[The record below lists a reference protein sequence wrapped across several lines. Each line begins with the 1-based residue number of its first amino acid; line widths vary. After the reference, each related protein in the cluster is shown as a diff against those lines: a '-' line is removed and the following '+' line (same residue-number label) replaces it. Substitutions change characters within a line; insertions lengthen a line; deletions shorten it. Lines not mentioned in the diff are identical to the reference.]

1 MPALGEGWRA
11 CRSTAYIGD
20 VTALATAPDGESPVL
35 FVGMGSSISAVDC
48 VDGGVIDRLTVLPEA
63 ARVHGIRGS
72 IHRVAWS
79 EDGRLLASASDD
91 RSLCIWDVPE
101 IGDVAGEQNLDTP
114 ATILAPHLR
123 LYGHTG
129 RLWDACF
136 VPGQALVIS
145 ASEDCSARIW
155 SLESGELCGVLR
167 GHAGRGIWHC
177 ALVGPRP
184 RRFLATG
191 GADGAVLTW
200 HLPDAAGASWR
211 PADAAWRQELACQLP
226 AGEEEGSGWALQN
239 GAPAAGKTGSTGVS
253 DSRGEYVRCL
263 AWLRSGQNVATL
275 LADWMPAIE
284 PAAASLAC
292 FWMGQGSRLVVAGA
306 DGTLSLYMV
315 EAPEPDATASCDPPH
330 LITRWQS
337 PFGKRVTATSLE
349 ATRPDQALSSAE
361 ASTHS
366 STVPRV
372 LVAGDKD
379 GNLAAWSID
388 EASSDSKARVKLL
401 AASGR
406 LHGGRPIAEVRVL
419 LPSTCDASGAFQV
432 LSTGADGH
440 RRLWTVAEGSFSLD
454 RSWDHAPIATVL
466 HDGLVRGPLH
476 NDSVLTAGFQM
487 DDLIVCSTSQAA
499 SREVARI
506 ACGGWRRPTAFLAHE
521 AHAASFAFAYAS
533 GRTVRCARLDA
544 ERERGPACT
553 APVQRLTETLLPGW
567 HGLEVNAVRLAG
579 VDHAHAS
586 AARQADCS
594 QLVLLT
600 GGEDGIV
607 RAAPGRN
614 QQSST
619 RQGRNRRHAAA
630 STIRLQADVRVLSLC
645 LLGESAEGAA
655 EGTGGLAHAVAG
667 LADGTLRLLRLH
679 LASSA
684 GARSAEDL
692 GRLVDGHPSGVVLSS
707 ARVDAGVI
715 TGMTAL
721 ALVATGASDGSVAL
735 WAPLAAGRGDAGT
748 VSPCWAAARVH
759 QSGVNAIAAARV
771 CVDAAGDI
779 VVIVSGGDDQSIAVQ
794 ALTVDAAAGA
804 TAPCAAPLAL
814 ANAHGSALRGVWTD
828 GRVVVST
835 GLDQCLRAWRLE
847 ISRAPAPPAASCAHV
862 TEDLPCPYEV
872 TIEPLWSR
880 PTQVLEPSCV
890 DVRLVPQQGS
900 AIIAI
905 GGRGLQLLSVPHED
919 QEP

>member
-1 MPALGEGWRA
+1 M
-11 CRSTAYIGD
+11 T
-20 VTALATAPDGESPVL
+20 
-35 FVGMGSSISAVDC
+35 
-48 VDGGVIDRLTVLPEA
+48 
-63 ARVHGIRGS
+63 
-72 IHRVAWS
+72 
-79 EDGRLLASASDD
+79 
-91 RSLCIWDVPE
+91 
-101 IGDVAGEQNLDTP
+101 
-114 ATILAPHLR
+114 
-123 LYGHTG
+123 HT
-129 RLWDACF
+129 R
-136 VPGQALVIS
+136 
-145 ASEDCSARIW
+145 
-155 SLESGELCGVLR
+155 
-167 GHAGRGIWHC
+167 
-177 ALVGPRP
+177 
-184 RRFLATG
+184 
-191 GADGAVLTW
+191 
-200 HLPDAAGASWR
+200 
-211 PADAAWRQELACQLP
+211 
-226 AGEEEGSGWALQN
+226 
-239 GAPAAGKTGSTGVS
+239 
-253 DSRGEYVRCL
+253 
-263 AWLRSGQNVATL
+263 
-275 LADWMPAIE
+275 
-284 PAAASLAC
+284 
-292 FWMGQGSRLVVAGA
+292 
-306 DGTLSLYMV
+306 
-315 EAPEPDATASCDPPH
+315 
-330 LITRWQS
+330 
-337 PFGKRVTATSLE
+337 
-349 ATRPDQALSSAE
+349 
-361 ASTHS
+361 
-366 STVPRV
+366 
-372 LVAGDKD
+372 
-379 GNLAAWSID
+379 
-388 EASSDSKARVKLL
+388 
-401 AASGR
+401 
-406 LHGGRPIAEVRVL
+406 
-419 LPSTCDASGAFQV
+419 
-432 LSTGADGH
+432 
-440 RRLWTVAEGSFSLD
+440 

-476 NDSVLTAGFQM
+476 RNSVLTAGFQM
-487 DDLIVCSTSQAA
+487 NELIVCSTSQAA

-607 RAAPGRN
+607 RAAPAAVGSNGDVVLDAGRAELLPTLEGSSVRALDVATCGGALMALSGGAKQTYMAWRLLPAN
-614 QQSST
+614 SEEARGSRESSAPHAPDLAPTLLLADQQSST
-619 RQGRNRRHAAA
+619 RQGRNRRHAASSA
-630 STIRLQADVRVLSLC
+630 IRLQADVRVLTLC
-645 LLGESAEGAA
+645 VLEESADGAA

-684 GARSAEDL
+684 GARAAEDL

-707 ARVDAGVI
+707 ARVDAGVKRG
-715 TGMTAL
+715 TTAL

-771 CVDAAGDI
+771 RVDAADD
-779 VVIVSGGDDQSIAVQ
+779 VVVVVSGGDDQSIVVQ
-794 ALTVDAAAGA
+794 ALAVDAAAGA
-804 TAPCAAPLAL
+804 AAPCAPRLAL

-835 GLDQCLRAWRLE
+835 GLDQCLRAWRLD
-847 ISRAPAPPAASCAHV
+847 ISRASAPPAASCAHV
-862 TEDLPCPYEV
+862 SEDLPCPYEV